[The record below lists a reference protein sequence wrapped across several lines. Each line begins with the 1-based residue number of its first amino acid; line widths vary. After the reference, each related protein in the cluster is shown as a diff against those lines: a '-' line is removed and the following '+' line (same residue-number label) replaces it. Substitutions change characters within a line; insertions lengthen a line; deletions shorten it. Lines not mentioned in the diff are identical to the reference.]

1 MPQNPAR
8 KARTRAEIL
17 DHAARL
23 FRLRGHAGTNID
35 DIMLAAGLT
44 RGAFYAHFKSKDDLF
59 AEVVR
64 AGHGLLSQLRAGE
77 PPAVLKAYLDKSG
90 LSATA
95 QGCTLAALPGDVARA
110 PLAARLAFAN
120 VLYATIGEL
129 ARNKKR
135 KLDAD
140 ATVATILALVGPN
153 ALHDHAVV
161 GPQPHQRRVL
171 LQPGDEL
178 FRLGELVVVQRHH
191 DGLLAGIDA
200 VHPGGAAQQLE
211 RPRVQQELG
220 LGRHLAEAVDH
231 LGSEG
236 IDLGLIGE

>member
-44 RGAFYAHFKSKDDLF
+44 RGAFYAHFTSKDDLF
-59 AEVVR
+59 AQTIR

-77 PPAVLKAYLDKSG
+77 PPVVLKAYLDKAD
-90 LSATA
+90 LAATV

-110 PLAARLAFAN
+110 PLAARLAYAN
-120 VLYATIGEL
+120 VLYATIAEL
-129 ARNKKR
+129 ARGRSR

-140 ATVATILALVGPN
+140 ATVVAILAVG
-153 ALHDHAVV
+153 AITLA
-161 GPQPHQRRVL
+161 RAS
-171 LQPGDEL
+171 GDT
-178 FRLGELVVVQRHH
+178 RLG
-191 DGLLAGIDA
+191 DWLLRCARRAALPLLKRRASPAKRRSRSRRKVAGA
-200 VHPGGAAQQLE
+200 RRAKRA
-211 RPRVQQELG
+211 
-220 LGRHLAEAVDH
+220 GRSR
-231 LGSEG
+231 GSRA
-236 IDLGLIGE
+236 